1 MRSVKVYEEARP
13 LHTPFVISR
22 GSRNEACV
30 VVVECEEDGVK
41 GVGECTPYPRYGESP
56 ASVMAQ
62 IMTVV
67 PELQAGLT
75 REALQQRLPAGAA
88 RNAIDCALWSLEAAK
103 QQKRY
108 LRCWTLRCRN
118 RSSPRKRWSSVNQ
131 SKWRPAPG
139 RYMQPVQPY

>member
-1 MRSVKVYEEARP
+1 M
-13 LHTPFVISR
+13 
-22 GSRNEACV
+22 

-41 GVGECTPYPRYGESP
+41 GVGECTLILATEKA

-75 REALQQRLPAGAA
+75 REALQLRLPAGAA

-103 QQKRY
+103 QQNRC

-131 SKWRPAPG
+131 SKWPPALRRCMP
-139 RYMQPVQPY
+139 PVQPY